1 MNLWSDVKML
11 AKLME
16 NSILFYG
23 IILGACILVFLV
35 VFLIVNLIKKHIERK
50 KLKNTSEI
58 ILNNHHEEP
67 KLESLEEEIT
77 KLEEKAKQKEEP
89 LIEERESENLIQ
101 NQFIKSE
108 PIQIEINNDLVKEEN
123 THTDF
128 ESILSKMQE
137 DLTKRDEKQIL
148 EFEQDQEENAIISYQ
163 ELLKANG
170 KEISKDETKFDLNDF
185 FEELVDKTKKS
196 YNLSDINKTGDLSII
211 TIDDDMEE
219 QNNFES
225 NFDIQKPV
233 EEINNINSESSTPML
248 EHIDIDKKNKKDK
261 KFKVSEFISPIY
273 GRIETKLDY
282 PTIPSEDKSQKSIS
296 ELKDDEF
303 LNALKAFRQN
313 L

>member
-1 MNLWSDVKML
+1 ML
-11 AKLME
+11 DKLME
-16 NSILFYG
+16 ISILFYG

-225 NFDIQKPV
+225 SFDIQKPV

>member
-1 MNLWSDVKML
+1 ML
-11 AKLME
+11 DKLME

-77 KLEEKAKQKEEP
+77 KLEEKAKQKGEP

-225 NFDIQKPV
+225 GFDIQKPV

>member
-1 MNLWSDVKML
+1 ML
-11 AKLME
+11 DKLME

-108 PIQIEINNDLVKEEN
+108 PIQIEINNDLVKEN

-225 NFDIQKPV
+225 GFDIQKPV

>member
-1 MNLWSDVKML
+1 ML
-11 AKLME
+11 DKLME

-211 TIDDDMEE
+211 TIDDNMEE

-225 NFDIQKPV
+225 GFDIQKPV
-233 EEINNINSESSTPML
+233 EEINNINSKSSTPML

>member
-11 AKLME
+11 DKLME

-128 ESILSKMQE
+128 ERILSKMQE

-225 NFDIQKPV
+225 SFDIQKPV

>member
-1 MNLWSDVKML
+1 ML
-11 AKLME
+11 DKLME

-58 ILNNHHEEP
+58 ILTNHHEEP

-225 NFDIQKPV
+225 GFDIQKPV
-233 EEINNINSESSTPML
+233 EEINNINSKSSTPML

>member
-11 AKLME
+11 DKLME

-219 QNNFES
+219 QNNFKS
-225 NFDIQKPV
+225 SFDIQKPV

-303 LNALKAFRQN
+303 LNAL
-313 L
+313 

>member
-11 AKLME
+11 DKLME

-77 KLEEKAKQKEEP
+77 KLEEKSKQKEEP

-225 NFDIQKPV
+225 SFDIQKPV

>member
-1 MNLWSDVKML
+1 MYFSFSCCFFDCKFN
-11 AKLME
+11 
-16 NSILFYG
+16 
-23 IILGACILVFLV
+23 
-35 VFLIVNLIKKHIERK
+35 KKHIERK

>member
-11 AKLME
+11 DKLME

-185 FEELVDKTKKS
+185 FEELVDKTK
-196 YNLSDINKTGDLSII
+196 NPII
-211 TIDDDMEE
+211 YQI
-219 QNNFES
+219 
-225 NFDIQKPV
+225 
-233 EEINNINSESSTPML
+233 
-248 EHIDIDKKNKKDK
+248 
-261 KFKVSEFISPIY
+261 
-273 GRIETKLDY
+273 
-282 PTIPSEDKSQKSIS
+282 
-296 ELKDDEF
+296 
-303 LNALKAFRQN
+303 
-313 L
+313 

>member
-1 MNLWSDVKML
+1 ML
-11 AKLME
+11 DKLME

-225 NFDIQKPV
+225 GFDIQKPV
-233 EEINNINSESSTPML
+233 EEINNINSESSTSML

>member
-1 MNLWSDVKML
+1 ML
-11 AKLME
+11 DKLME

-108 PIQIEINNDLVKEEN
+108 PIQIEINNDLVEEEN

-225 NFDIQKPV
+225 GFDIQKPV
-233 EEINNINSESSTPML
+233 EEINNINSKSSTPML

>member
-1 MNLWSDVKML
+1 ML

-225 NFDIQKPV
+225 GFDIQKPV

>member
-1 MNLWSDVKML
+1 ML
-11 AKLME
+11 DKLME

-123 THTDF
+123 TYTDF

-196 YNLSDINKTGDLSII
+196 YNLSDINKTSDLSII

-303 LNALKAFRQN
+303 LNALKDFRQN

>member
-1 MNLWSDVKML
+1 ML
-11 AKLME
+11 DKLME

-58 ILNNHHEEP
+58 ILNNHNEEP
-67 KLESLEEEIT
+67 KFESLEEEIT

-225 NFDIQKPV
+225 SFDIQKPV

>member
-1 MNLWSDVKML
+1 ML
-11 AKLME
+11 DKLME
-16 NSILFYG
+16 NSILFYC

-89 LIEERESENLIQ
+89 LIEERENENLIQ

-225 NFDIQKPV
+225 NFDIQKTV
-233 EEINNINSESSTPML
+233 EEINNINSESSTPVL

>member
-11 AKLME
+11 DKLME

-170 KEISKDETKFDLNDF
+170 KEISKDETKFDLNDL

-219 QNNFES
+219 QNNFKS
-225 NFDIQKPV
+225 SFDIQKPV

-282 PTIPSEDKSQKSIS
+282 PTI
-296 ELKDDEF
+296 
-303 LNALKAFRQN
+303 A
-313 L
+313 

>member
-11 AKLME
+11 DKLME

-185 FEELVDKTKKS
+185 FEELVDKTKKP

>member
-1 MNLWSDVKML
+1 ML
-11 AKLME
+11 DKLME

-67 KLESLEEEIT
+67 KFESLEEEIT

-225 NFDIQKPV
+225 GFDIQKPV
-233 EEINNINSESSTPML
+233 EEINNINSESSIPML

>member
-1 MNLWSDVKML
+1 ML
-11 AKLME
+11 DKLME

-163 ELLKANG
+163 ELLKATG

-233 EEINNINSESSTPML
+233 EEINNINSESSTPVL

>member
-1 MNLWSDVKML
+1 ML

-225 NFDIQKPV
+225 GFDIQKPV
-233 EEINNINSESSTPML
+233 EEINNINSKSSTPML

>member
-1 MNLWSDVKML
+1 ML
-11 AKLME
+11 DKLME

-123 THTDF
+123 TYTDF

-196 YNLSDINKTGDLSII
+196 YNLSDINKTSDLSII

>member
-1 MNLWSDVKML
+1 ML
-11 AKLME
+11 DKLME

-89 LIEERESENLIQ
+89 LIEERENENLIQ

-225 NFDIQKPV
+225 NFDIQKTV
-233 EEINNINSESSTPML
+233 EEINNINSESSTPVL

-282 PTIPSEDKSQKSIS
+282 PTISSEDKSQKSIS

>member
-1 MNLWSDVKML
+1 ML
-11 AKLME
+11 DKLME

-35 VFLIVNLIKKHIERK
+35 IFLIVNLIKKHIERK

-89 LIEERESENLIQ
+89 LIEERENENLIQ

-225 NFDIQKPV
+225 NFDIQKTV
-233 EEINNINSESSTPML
+233 EEINNINSESSTPVL

-282 PTIPSEDKSQKSIS
+282 PTISSEDKSQKSIS

>member
-1 MNLWSDVKML
+1 ML
-11 AKLME
+11 DKLME
-16 NSILFYG
+16 NSILFFG
-23 IILGACILVFLV
+23 IILGTCILVFIV
-35 VFLIVNLIKKHIERK
+35 VFLIGNLIKKHIERK

-211 TIDDDMEE
+211 TIDDDTEE